1 MPRVDNSACAKGL
14 SQKAT
19 DTHTQMCS
27 ITHIGDPGDG
37 KRPGDTEVTVPNTSS
52 PASTEVTVDPG
63 AEAGDSDS
71 DWGPWRNRR

>member
-1 MPRVDNSACAKGL
+1 
-14 SQKAT
+14 
-19 DTHTQMCS
+19 MCS